1 LCATLVDLS
10 SCWVVVMVDE
20 FEPPKYA
27 QIVAAIRRRI
37 ADGTYPPGSLLP
49 SESML
54 VREFGVSRPT
64 VVRALEALKLR
75 GEIDREHGRGSFVKA
90 APAPPQAG
98 GRPVRS
104 VLDRAEADE
113 PGWTMT
119 VERCPAPAPIAEL
132 LGLAESAPV
141 VLRRRLTIAD
151 DAPYELVSLWLP
163 IELAETAGLDQD
175 GPLTASARQLV
186 QSATGRRF
194 GHVAERLTARRPT
207 VHEAEQLGITKTT
220 PVLGVLSTVHDT
232 TGRPVLVAELALPGE
247 LHELTDSYAL

>member
-1 LCATLVDLS
+1 
-10 SCWVVVMVDE
+10 MVDDAG

-49 SESML
+49 SESKL

-75 GEIDREHGRGSFVKA
+75 GEIDREHGRGSYVKA
-90 APAPPQAG
+90 VPVPVDEGP
-98 GRPVRS
+98 RPVRS
-104 VLDRAEADE
+104 VLDRTEADE
-113 PGWTMT
+113 AGWTTT
-119 VERCPAPAPIAEL
+119 VEHCSAPGPIASL
-132 LGLAESAPV
+132 LGLAEAAPV

-163 IELAETAGLDQD
+163 IELAEAAGLDD
-175 GPLTASARQLV
+175 DTPLRASIRQLI

-207 VHEAEQLGITKTT
+207 SDEVNQLGITKTA
-220 PVLGVLSTVHDT
+220 PVLSVLATIFDT
-232 TGRPVLVAELALPGE
+232 TGRPILVAELTLPGE
-247 LHELTDSYAL
+247 LHELTDRYPL

>member
-1 LCATLVDLS
+1 
-10 SCWVVVMVDE
+10 VVVVVDDAG

-49 SESML
+49 SESKL
-54 VREFGVSRPT
+54 LKEFGVSRPT

-90 APAPPQAG
+90 TAGLGDEAP
-98 GRPVRS
+98 RPVRS

-113 PGWTMT
+113 AGWTTT
-119 VERCPAPAPIAEL
+119 VERCAAPAPIAGL
-132 LGLAESAPV
+132 LGLAEAAAV

-163 IELAETAGLDQD
+163 VELAEAAGLDQD
-175 GPLTASARQLV
+175 APLTASVRQLV

-207 VHEAEQLGITKTT
+207 TEEAGQLGITKTA
-220 PVLGVLSTVHDT
+220 PVLGMLSTIFDT
-232 TGRPVLVAELALPGE
+232 TGRAVLVAELVLPGD

>member
-1 LCATLVDLS
+1 
-10 SCWVVVMVDE
+10 MVDDGAG

-75 GEIDREHGRGSFVKA
+75 GEIDREHGRGSYVKA
-90 APAPPQAG
+90 TPLPADDAP
-98 GRPVRS
+98 RPVRS

-113 PGWTMT
+113 TGWTTT
-119 VERCPAPAPIAEL
+119 VERCPAPAAIAGL
-132 LGLAESAPV
+132 LGLAESALV

-163 IELAETAGLDQD
+163 VELAEAAGLDQD
-175 GPLTASARQLV
+175 APLTASVRQLV

-207 VHEAEQLGITKTT
+207 ADEVNQLAIAENA
-220 PVLGVLSTVHDT
+220 PVLGVLSTVFDT
-232 TGRPVLVAELALPGE
+232 AGRAVLVAELVLPGD

>member
-1 LCATLVDLS
+1 M
-10 SCWVVVMVDE
+10 VVMSADE
-20 FEPPKYA
+20 GFEPPKYA
-27 QIVAAIRRRI
+27 RIVAAIRRRI

-49 SESML
+49 SESKL

-90 APAPPQAG
+90 APQPAEESL
-98 GRPVRS
+98 RPVRS

-113 PGWTMT
+113 AGWTT
-119 VERCPAPAPIAEL
+119 SVERCAAPAAIAGL
-132 LGLAESAPV
+132 LGLAEAAPV

-151 DAPYELVSLWLP
+151 DAPYELVSVWLP
-163 IELAETAGLDQD
+163 VELAVRAGLDED
-175 GPLTASARQLV
+175 APLTASIRQLV

-194 GHVAERLTARRPT
+194 GHVGERLTARRPT
-207 VHEAEQLGITKTT
+207 TDEAAQLGIGKVS
-220 PVLGVLSTVHDT
+220 PVLSVLATVFDT
-232 TGRPVLVAELALPGE
+232 TGQPILVADLVLPGE

>member
-1 LCATLVDLS
+1 M
-10 SCWVVVMVDE
+10 VVMVKDAG

-49 SESML
+49 SESKL
-54 VREFGVSRPT
+54 VKEFGVSRPT

-90 APAPPQAG
+90 VPLPTQEAP
-98 GRPVRS
+98 RPVRS
-104 VLDRAEADE
+104 VLDRAEAE
-113 PGWTMT
+113 EAGWTTT
-119 VERCPAPAPIAEL
+119 VERCTAPAAIAGL
-132 LGLAESAPV
+132 LGLAESAPL
-141 VLRRRLTIAD
+141 VLRRRLTVTD

-163 IELAETAGLDQD
+163 VELAEAAGLDQD
-175 GPLTASARQLV
+175 TPLTASVRQLV

-194 GHVAERLTARRPT
+194 GHVAESLTARRPT
-207 VHEAEQLGITKTT
+207 GEEAGQLAVPEDS
-220 PVLGVLSTVHDT
+220 PVLWVLSTVFDT
-232 TGRPVLVAELALPGE
+232 AGRAVLVADLVLPGE

>member
-1 LCATLVDLS
+1 
-10 SCWVVVMVDE
+10 MVDDAG

-37 ADGTYPPGSLLP
+37 ADGTYPPGSQLP
-49 SESML
+49 SESKL

-75 GEIDREHGRGSFVKA
+75 GEIDREHGRGSFVKSS
-90 APAPPQAG
+90 PTPTEEG
-98 GRPVRS
+98 SRPVRS

-113 PGWTMT
+113 PGWTT
-119 VERCPAPAPIAEL
+119 AVQRCDAPAAIAVL
-132 LGLAESAPV
+132 LGLAEAAPV

-163 IELAETAGLDQD
+163 VELAEAAGLDED
-175 GPLTASARQLV
+175 APLTASVRQLV

-207 VHEAEQLGITKTT
+207 AEESKQLGIPGTS
-220 PVLGVLSTVHDT
+220 PVLGVLATVFDT
-232 TGRPVLVAELALPGE
+232 TGRPVLVADLVLPGE

>member
-1 LCATLVDLS
+1 M
-10 SCWVVVMVDE
+10 VVMVDDAG

-49 SESML
+49 SESKL
-54 VREFGVSRPT
+54 VKEFGVSRPT

-90 APAPPQAG
+90 APLPAEDAA
-98 GRPVRS
+98 RPVRS

-113 PGWTMT
+113 TGWTT
-119 VERCPAPAPIAEL
+119 SVERCPAPTAIASL
-132 LGLAESAPV
+132 LGLAEAVPL

-163 IELAETAGLDQD
+163 VELAETAGLDQD
-175 GPLTASARQLV
+175 TPLTASVRQLV

-194 GHVAERLTARRPT
+194 GHVAERLTARHPT
-207 VHEAEQLGITKTT
+207 PEEAEQLAIPAGS
-220 PVLGVLSTVHDT
+220 PVFGVLSTVFDT
-232 TGRPVLVAELALPGE
+232 AGRAVLVAELVLPGE

>member
-1 LCATLVDLS
+1 MTDGVG
-10 SCWVVVMVDE
+10 

-49 SESML
+49 SESKL
-54 VREFGVSRPT
+54 VKEFGVSRPT

-75 GEIDREHGRGSFVKA
+75 GEIDREHGRGSFVKVSPQPGDE
-90 APAPPQAG
+90 AP
-98 GRPVRS
+98 RPVRS

-113 PGWTMT
+113 PGWTT
-119 VERCPAPAPIAEL
+119 AVERCTAPVFIAALLELAPA
-132 LGLAESAPV
+132 APL

-163 IELAETAGLDQD
+163 MDLAESAGLDED
-175 GPLTASARQLV
+175 APLTASVRQLI

-207 VHEAEQLGITKTT
+207 KDECKQLAVPANS
-220 PVLGVLSTVHDT
+220 PVLDVLATIFDT
-232 TGRPVLVAELALPGE
+232 AGRPVLVADLVLPGE

>member
-1 LCATLVDLS
+1 M
-10 SCWVVVMVDE
+10 VVMTDE
-20 FEPPKYA
+20 AGFEPPKYA

-49 SESML
+49 SEAKL
-54 VREFGVSRPT
+54 LKEFGVSRPT

-90 APAPPQAG
+90 APQPVDEGA
-98 GRPVRS
+98 RPVRS
-104 VLDRAEADE
+104 LLDRAEADE
-113 PGWTMT
+113 VGWTTT
-119 VERCPAPAPIAEL
+119 VERCPAPAPVAVL
-132 LGLAESAPV
+132 LDLAENAPL

-163 IELAETAGLDQD
+163 VELAETAGLDAD
-175 GPLTASARQLV
+175 VPLTASVRQLV

-207 VHEAEQLGITKTT
+207 AEESKQLAVPDNA
-220 PVLGVLSTVHDT
+220 PVLGVLATVFDT
-232 TGRPVLVAELALPGE
+232 SGRPVLVADLVLPGD
-247 LHELTDSYAL
+247 LHELTDSYTL